1 MSRLIVKNLPEN
13 IKEARL
19 REVFSNY
26 GGEITDLKLC
36 FTKKGVFRK
45 FAFVGYKTDNDAST
59 ALKSLHKTFIDT
71 SKITV
76 EKCVNFGEET
86 DTPRPWSKYSKGS
99 SAFRRHTKE
108 IEDRKNRIQDLQS
121 RKKKEAK
128 KTKKSSEDGD
138 CKDEMENDPKFQE
151 FLSLHMSENK
161 KKLWCDEI
169 GDVASEKKADAKTTK
184 GKVDDGDSG
193 NDDGKTSESS
203 EEEDDSENGT
213 GLMSDEMKDCV
224 TVKMRGIPFKSKEI
238 DVINFFK
245 PLKVL
250 DIRFAVN
257 EKGKR
262 SGYAF
267 VDFPDSRITR
277 KAMKKDRGEMR
288 GRYIELFLAPH
299 KQNSTKS
306 DKHANAEPAD
316 VSDTG
321 RLFLRNLSYTCTEED
336 LQNLFSTY
344 GSLVEVHLPIDKNS
358 NKSTGFAFVTY
369 MMPEHAMK
377 AWQDLDGKIFQGR
390 ILHIIPG
397 RDKKTED
404 PNVDGSYKK
413 KKEAEKKALSGS
425 AHNWNALFL
434 GQNAVAEVLSERLNK
449 EKRDILGGESAGSVA
464 VHMALGE
471 TELVNETKKFLQ
483 SYGVNLDVFGQASS
497 ARSKN
502 VMLVKNLPPNTTKEE
517 LSEIFSK
524 HGEMGRLLMPPFGI
538 TAIVEYID
546 SSDAKKAFQN
556 LAYSK
561 FKHTPLYLEWAPV
574 GVLSGEVTAK
584 PEEED
589 EEKDG
594 EESDDDDENDEED
607 AEGKVLFVKN
617 LNFDTNEAKLK
628 AIFSSCGKVSEATIA
643 KKKDPKKDGA
653 MLSMGYGFVKF
664 KNSADADKAIKNLQG
679 SDLDGHKLELKRSHR
694 ETINPKSSRKR
705 AVEKKQTSSKIVVR
719 NIPFEANV
727 KEVRDLFSSFGVIK
741 SIRLP
746 KKMAGTGSHRGF
758 AFVDFVTKQEAKRA
772 FNALCLSTHL
782 YGRRLVLEWA
792 EDDDS
797 VDMLQQK
804 TAQQYD
810 HELEPQSKR
819 TKQSLV
825 SSLEGSVADE

>member
-19 REVFSNY
+19 RQLFSDY

-45 FAFVGYKTDNDAST
+45 FAFVGYKTDDGAST
-59 ALKSLHKTFIDT
+59 ALKALNKTFIDT
-71 SKITV
+71 SKIIV

-108 IEDRKNRIQDLQS
+108 IEDRKNRIQELQS
-121 RKKKEAK
+121 GKKKELK
-128 KTKKSSEDGD
+128 KKKKSNQDGVEKNELED
-138 CKDEMENDPKFQE
+138 DPKFQE
-151 FLSLHMSENK
+151 FLTLHMGKHGKKIWCDEVADAGSENK
-161 KKLWCDEI
+161 ETASKDLKDGSDNVQSDE
-169 GDVASEKKADAKTTK
+169 D
-184 GKVDDGDSG
+184 
-193 NDDGKTSESS
+193 NESS
-203 EEEDDSENGT
+203 ESEDEAESGIAS
-213 GLMSDEMKDCV
+213 GLESTELSDCV
-224 TVKMRGIPFKSKEI
+224 TIKMRGIPFKSKEI

-245 PLKVL
+245 PFKVE

-257 EKGKR
+257 EQGKR

-267 VDFPDSRITR
+267 VDFPNSRLAK
-277 KAMKKDRGEMR
+277 KAMKKDRGEMK

-299 KQNSTKS
+299 KQKNEKS
-306 DKHANAEPAD
+306 DKNLTAEPAD

-321 RLFLRNLSYTCTEED
+321 RLFLRNLSYTCREED
-336 LQNLFSTY
+336 LQELFSTY
-344 GSLVEVHLPIDKNS
+344 GTLVEVHMPIDKNS
-358 NKSTGFAFVTY
+358 NKSTGFAFVTF

-404 PNVDGSYKK
+404 PNIDGSYKK

-434 GQNAVAEVLSERLNK
+434 GQNAVADVLSERLNK
-449 EKRDILGGESAGSVA
+449 EKRDILGGENAGSVA

-471 TELVNETKKFLQ
+471 TELVNETKRFLQ
-483 SYGVNLDVFGQASS
+483 SYGVNLDVFGQAASS
-497 ARSKN
+497 RSKN
-502 VMLVKNLPPNTTKEE
+502 IMLVKNLPPNTTKEE

-524 HGEMGRLLMPPFGI
+524 HGDMGRLLMPPFGI
-538 TAIVEYID
+538 TAIVEYIEA
-546 SSDAKKAFQN
+546 SDAKKAFQN

-584 PEEED
+584 EEEQEDD
-589 EEKDG
+589 EAG
-594 EESDDDDENDEED
+594 EESDEENENEEE

-643 KKKDPKKDGA
+643 KKKDAKKEGA

-664 KNSADADKAIKNLQG
+664 KNTRDADNAIKNLQG
-679 SDLDGHKLELKRSHR
+679 CDLDGHKLELKRSHR
-694 ETINPKSSRKR
+694 ETIASKSTRKR

-719 NIPFEANV
+719 NIPFEANA

-741 SIRLP
+741 SVRLP

-797 VDMLQQK
+797 VDVLQQK
-804 TAQQYD
+804 TALQYD
-810 HELEPQSKR
+810 QDAEPQSKR
-819 TKQSLV
+819 KKQSLV
-825 SSLEGSVADE
+825 SSLDGSMGKE